1 MEADTYLSVMTL
13 FSEEKEHAH
22 WRSDAQTRGKLESAA
37 FELLAQLC
45 VRSAKGQKAVA
56 SADVCNDCF
65 ERALE
70 VLAGL
75 VSMSPPP
82 PLFDDVVSLPPPSA
96 PSQEG
101 TDDEQDLGDE
111 EEKAPELA
119 DEENI
124 SEQDSGAFAQEPV
137 AFLNKVDD
145 PTLVIAAYSF
155 LSSLA
160 SVPRIRTELLKH
172 DSFIV
177 ASSTLV
183 KETKFPELQFE
194 AVRVIAKL
202 AQYATSQDTLSS
214 ERVGALLQSVLS
226 QEPEF
231 KDASPERFTRNG
243 LHTNATGGIQFIYD
257 SLPEGM
263 QASILA
269 NITERY
275 AKLLKSHTV
284 TRSVSKGNDRTGGG
298 ELAYCL
304 TTLMLLAKGKACVE
318 EYFNSQVVASFVN
331 TIQWRYDP
339 KSTISDGEAAYWDA
353 AVTHCLQ
360 LLALILWRDNE
371 SLAKAGIKIQDL
383 KRIVLMVARPGKA
396 PRKAID
402 FPSALG
408 VVAKNGEAA
417 AKIAAIRIIECM
429 SSEM

>member
-1 MEADTYLSVMTL
+1 MTL
-13 FSEEKEHAH
+13 FSEEKEHAN

-45 VRSAKGQKAVA
+45 VGSAKGQKAVA

-82 PLFDDVVSLPPPSA
+82 PSFDDVVTLPPPSA

-119 DEENI
+119 DEEKI
-124 SEQDSGAFAQEPV
+124 SEGSGAVAQEPV
-137 AFLNKVDD
+137 AFLNEVDD

-172 DSFIV
+172 DTFIV

-183 KETKFPELQFE
+183 NETRFPELQFE

-202 AQYATSQDTLSS
+202 APYATKRDTLSS

-226 QEPEF
+226 QEPAF
-231 KDASPERFTRNG
+231 KDGSPERFTRNG
-243 LHTNATGGIQFIYD
+243 LHTNAIGGIQFIYD

-269 NITERY
+269 KVTERY
-275 AKLLKSHTV
+275 AKLLKNHTV
-284 TRSVSKGNDRTGGG
+284 TRAVSKGNDRTGGG
-298 ELAYCL
+298 ELAYHL
-304 TTLMLLAKGKACVE
+304 TTLMLLAKGRACVE
-318 EYFNSQVVASFVN
+318 ECFTYQVVASFVN

-339 KSTISDGEAAYWDA
+339 KSTISDGEAAYWNA
-353 AVTHCLQ
+353 SVTHCLQ
-360 LLALILWRDNE
+360 LLALVLWRDNE

-383 KRIVLMVARPGKA
+383 KKIVLMVARPGKA

-402 FPSALG
+402 FSSALG
-408 VVAKNGEAA
+408 VVAKNGEAT
-417 AKIAAIRIIECM
+417 AKIAALRIIECM
-429 SSEM
+429 NSEM

>member
-1 MEADTYLSVMTL
+1 MSL
-13 FSEEKEHAH
+13 FSEEKEHGH

-45 VRSAKGQKAVA
+45 IGSAKGQKAVA

-82 PLFDDVVSLPPPSA
+82 PSFDGVVSLPPPSA
-96 PSQEG
+96 PSREG
-101 TDDEQDLGDE
+101 TDDEQDTDDGQDIGDE
-111 EEKAPELA
+111 EEKAPDLA
-119 DEENI
+119 DEDNI
-124 SEQDSGAFAQEPV
+124 SEQDSGTVAQYPV
-137 AFLNKVDD
+137 VFLNEVDD

-160 SVPRIRTELLKH
+160 QVPKIRTELLKH
-172 DSFIV
+172 DTFVV
-177 ASSTLV
+177 ASSALV

-202 AQYATSQDTLSS
+202 APYATTRDTLSS

-231 KDASPERFTRNG
+231 KDGSPERFTRNG
-243 LHTNATGGIQFIYD
+243 LHGNATGGIQFIYD

-269 NITERY
+269 KVTERY

-284 TRSVSKGNDRTGGG
+284 TRAVSKGNDRTGGG
-298 ELAYCL
+298 ELAYHL

-318 EYFNSQVVASFVN
+318 ECFNYQVVASFVN

-339 KSTISDGEAAYWDA
+339 KSTISDGEVAYWDA
-353 AVTHCLQ
+353 SVTHCLQ
-360 LLALILWRDNE
+360 LLALVLWRDNE

-408 VVAKNGEAA
+408 VVAKNGEAT